1 MGQSDFINSY
11 KYMGRW
17 SVIAEALSIIA
28 LIGTVVFI
36 IINYAE
42 LPESIPRHFD
52 AAGNPDAY
60 GSRSV
65 IWVLPAV
72 MTMLYITLTGVLAL
86 NPTYLNYPIEL
97 KSSNRSK
104 QIGMAYS
111 LIQWL
116 KLIILIFLGYTV
128 VETFAIAIDPKT
140 TAFSAPSLWTFLV
153 LVFGSIGVYL
163 YRALKNK

>member
-1 MGQSDFINSY
+1 MGQTYFINSY

-17 SVIAEALSIIA
+17 SVTAEALSIIA

-60 GSRSV
+60 GSRPV

-72 MTMLYITLTGVLAL
+72 MTMLYLTLTGIFAI
-86 NPTYLNYPIEL
+86 NPEYLNFPIDL
-97 KSSNRSK
+97 DSSNRAK
-104 QIGMAYS
+104 QIRMAYS

-116 KLIILIFLGYTV
+116 KLIILLFLSYTV
-128 VETFAIAIDPKT
+128 VETFAIATDPKT
-140 TAFSAPSLWTFLV
+140 TAFSAPSLWIFLG
-153 LVFGSIGVYL
+153 LVFGSIAVYL
-163 YRALKNK
+163 YGAFKNR